1 VTDKGIEAAGL
12 PSPSLVSK
20 NVAIVAA
27 DDAVKP
33 DTLAPAARAA
43 GRWLLPA
50 IAIGTTLAPLNST
63 MIAVALPDIQRAFS
77 VSVTATASLVTLYLV
92 AMAVGQPIGG
102 RLGDIYGRRRVY
114 LLGLSWFAIASAGCA
129 FAPSLFWLIVFRTQQ
144 ALAGAM
150 SFPNGTA
157 MVREAVPEERRGS
170 AFGMVGLA
178 TGLAA
183 ASGPPIGGALVHAFG
198 WSAIFWANVPV
209 VALAVILGW
218 SSLPQSAVRRDTRT
232 PFDLP
237 GSALFAASLASVIVI
252 PTLFKLG
259 EPLLAAIAGLSGVAL
274 GVCFVRWEL
283 RTTAP
288 VVDVRL
294 FTRPHFAAACA
305 SIGVS
310 NLVMYTTLLALPLY
324 LENVRG
330 YGAQVAGLTLVA
342 LSAFSALW
350 GPIGG
355 RWTDRRGRWLPAVAG
370 ALVLLVGAI
379 LLTVGVNRTGLG
391 LVVIALATM
400 GLGLGVSGA
409 PVQTAAVEAVPVGK
423 TGSAAGLFSTAR
435 YLGSVT
441 GSTLLAV
448 VFVQRPTFGQADRF
462 VGLFA
467 GLSIFAL
474 VGIAANARIAERR
487 EVM

>member
-1 VTDKGIEAAGL
+1 
-12 PSPSLVSK
+12 
-20 NVAIVAA
+20 
-27 DDAVKP
+27 
-33 DTLAPAARAA
+33 
-43 GRWLLPA
+43 
-50 IAIGTTLAPLNST
+50 
-63 MIAVALPDIQRAFS
+63 
-77 VSVTATASLVTLYLV
+77 
-92 AMAVGQPIGG
+92 
-102 RLGDIYGRRRVY
+102 
-114 LLGLSWFAIASAGCA
+114 
-129 FAPSLFWLIVFRTQQ
+129 
-144 ALAGAM
+144 M

-170 AFGMVGLA
+170 AFGVVGLA

-209 VALAVILGW
+209 VALALILGW
-218 SSLPQSAVRRDTRT
+218 QSLPRSSVRRETRS

-237 GSALFAASLASVIVI
+237 GSALFAASLAAVILI
-252 PTLFKLG
+252 PTLLKLG
-259 EPLLAAIAGLSGVAL
+259 QPVLAVITGLAGVAL
-274 GVCFVRWEL
+274 GMGFVRWEL
-283 RTTAP
+283 RATAP

-305 SIGVS
+305 SIGLS

-324 LENVRG
+324 LESVRG
-330 YGAQVAGLTLVA
+330 YGAQVSGLTLVA
-342 LSAFSALW
+342 LSAFAALW

-355 RWTDRRGRWLPAVAG
+355 GWTDRRGRWLPAVAG
-370 ALVLLVGAI
+370 AVI
-379 LLTVGVNRTGLG
+379 LLGGSLLLTIGVNGTGLT
-391 LVVIALATM
+391 LVVVALATM

-409 PVQTAAVEAVPVGK
+409 PVQTAAVEAVPMGK
-423 TGSAAGLFSTAR
+423 TGSAAGLFSTSR

-448 VFVQRPTFGQADRF
+448 VFVQRPTMGQTERF

-474 VGIAANARIAERR
+474 VGITANARIAKRR
-487 EVM
+487 DAM